1 MKAARLPWAEKA
13 LRDECWPLR
22 TPNDDMEPDDALRD
36 AAFRIGQMVA
46 GGSLDGQ
53 LALDAIMDA
62 ATVGGLTYPEARMI
76 VADAFSRAERTPRFP
91 REIERPSRRLITAS
105 VWAAY
110 EPTPRTWFL
119 DGWIPAGTTT
129 VFYGDG
135 GTGKS
140 LVAQQIATAAAAG
153 APFLG
158 YRVKA
163 GPAFCL
169 FCEDDEGELQRR
181 QVNINAA
188 LGVAMTDLEDLHILP
203 AVGEDN
209 LLMTFDRHDVGNAT
223 EFGERFAAMAE
234 VCEPVLIV
242 IDTAADTF
250 GGDEIRK
257 SHVRQFI
264 GWCNGL
270 ALRTG
275 AAVVLLAHPSRS
287 GMSTGHGASGNT
299 AWVNSARSHL
309 YLTRP
314 DETDGDDTR
323 DHAERVLTRLK
334 SNYSAK
340 GEKLHLAWEAGAFV
354 LTDPPIKSGPKVRLT
369 AAQTICLNALQ
380 RAIDEGGQPSPGG
393 PIPHAVRVA
402 HADLWRQYAYSMGVS
417 ESDAEPSRRRAFY
430 DTRKSLQAKGLVGF
444 MEPYAWIA

>member
-1 MKAARLPWAEKA
+1 MKRARLLWAEKA

-22 TPNDDMEPDDALRD
+22 TPRDDMGADDLLRE
-36 AAFRIGQMVA
+36 AAFRMGQMVA
-46 GGSLDGQ
+46 SGSLDGQ
-53 LALDAIMDA
+53 LAQDALMDA
-62 ATVGGLTYPEARMI
+62 ATVGGLTYPEAREI
-76 VADAFSRAERTPRFP
+76 VADAFGRAERMPRFP
-91 REIERPSRRLITAS
+91 RETERPSRRLITAS
-105 VWAAY
+105 AWAAY
-110 EPTPRTWFL
+110 QPTPRAWFMA
-119 DGWIPAGTTT
+119 DWIPSGTTT

-140 LVAQQIATAAAAG
+140 LVAQQLATAAAAG
-153 APFLG
+153 VPFLG
-158 YRVKA
+158 HPLKV
-163 GPAFCL
+163 GPVFCL

-181 QVNINAA
+181 QVDINAA
-188 LGVAMTDLEDLHILP
+188 LGVAMTGLDDLHIMP

-209 LLMTFDRHDVGNAT
+209 LLMTFDRQDVGSPT

-234 VCEPVLIV
+234 GSEPVLII

-314 DETDGDDTR
+314 DETGGDDTR

-340 GEKLHLAWEAGAFV
+340 GEKMHLAWAAGAFV
-354 LTDPPIKSGPKVRLT
+354 LTDPPIRSGPKVRLT
-369 AAQTICLNALQ
+369 AAQTICLSALQ

-393 PIPHAVRVA
+393 PVPLTVRVS
-402 HADLWRQYAYSMGVS
+402 HVDLWRQYAYSMGVS
-417 ESDAEPSRRRAFY
+417 ESDTEPSRRRAFY
-430 DTRKSLQAKGLVGF
+430 DTRKSLQAKGLVGLF
-444 MEPYAWIA
+444 EQYAWIA